1 MLWMTSVGLQL
12 LGHVRLFVTPWT
24 AAHQASQ
31 TFTVSWSLFKLM
43 SVESVMLSNH
53 LILCCPLLL
62 LPSAFPSIR
71 VFSSEWHRYQE
82 FPAPTSLCPRAS
94 SAHRLSLNFWNEY
107 LQAVHAC
114 SRSPHSPKHNHSF
127 LLLRVLY
134 ALIAPIQLLRSFIVG
149 MDDHSTWMLKALAC
163 SSSGE
168 SFFSCHKTTH
178 EKGLGRRLERTLQQS
193 SLRHPSGAESITVLL
208 LYMVKLE
215 ALKG

>member
-1 MLWMTSVGLQL
+1 MSDSLWPHGLQHTRL
-12 LGHVRLFVTPWT
+12 PRPSLSLGVC
-24 AAHQASQ
+24 
-31 TFTVSWSLFKLM
+31 
-43 SVESVMLSNH
+43 SNS
-53 LILCCPLLL
+53 CPLSQWCY
-62 LPSAFPSIR
+62 PTIWSSVAP
-71 VFSSEWHRYQE
+71 FSSCLQP
-82 FPAPTSLCPRAS
+82 FPALGSFPVNDIGTNYFQPLPVYARRAS
-94 SAHRLSLNFWNEY
+94 SAHRRSLKFWNEY

-114 SRSPHSPKHNHSF
+114 SRSPHSPKHNHNF

-134 ALIAPIQLLRSFIVG
+134 ALIAPTQLLRSFIVG

-168 SFFSCHKTTH
+168 PFFSCHNTTH
-178 EKGLGRRLERTLQQS
+178 EKGLGRCLERTLQQW